1 MIENDVLDQL
11 QRDASAFRAWCVDS
25 ALPFWASTGFDARR
39 GGFFEKLR
47 PDGTPIYDA
56 VRRLR
61 VQARQIYVYAH
72 AAHAGWFPE
81 GKSIALR
88 GFEYLMEKGH
98 APDGGPGFVHLLTAD
113 GGIENSLRDTYDHM
127 FVVLACAWLSRAT
140 GDSQIRSVAE
150 STLSFIDERL
160 THADGSLRES
170 WPDALPR
177 RQNPSM
183 HAFELMLALH
193 ETIRWPDSVQR
204 AQAIYNRLNSTFID
218 ARSGRLREYFN
229 ADWSPAPGAAGQVS
243 EPGHMA
249 EWAWLLRR
257 FEHASGTDVGNLPDD
272 FLALAHDSISSST
285 GLLADETSLE
295 GFVTRSTC
303 RMWPQTESLKG
314 WLAQL
319 EHGVDGAGDAVL
331 AAYQRLR
338 RFYLEGMPPG
348 CWRDQLGEDGTT
360 VSDHVPASTF
370 YHIFVAAHEMD
381 RVVRRATTQA
391 VQ

>member
-1 MIENDVLDQL
+1 MIKNDVLSQL
-11 QRDASAFRAWCVDS
+11 QRDSSAFRAWCVDS
-25 ALPFWASTGFDARR
+25 ALPFWASTGIDARR
-39 GGFFEKLR
+39 GGFFEKLN
-47 PDGTPIYDA
+47 PDGTPIEDA

-72 AAHAGWFPE
+72 AADAGWLPE

-88 GFEYLMEKGH
+88 GFDYLMDKGH
-98 APDGGPGFVHLLTAD
+98 APDGAPGFVHLLTAD
-113 GGIENSLRDTYDHM
+113 GGIESPLRDTYDHM
-127 FVVLACAWLSRAT
+127 FVVLACAWLARTT
-140 GDSQIRSVAE
+140 GDSQIRGVAE
-150 STLSFIDERL
+150 STLSFIDEKL
-160 THADGSLRES
+160 THRDGSLRES

-193 ETIRWPDSVQR
+193 ETIRWPESLQR
-204 AQAIYNRLNSTFID
+204 AQAIYDRLKSTFID
-218 ARSGRLREYFN
+218 AQSRRLREYFN
-229 ADWSPAPGAAGQVS
+229 ADWSPAHGSTGQMS

-257 FEHASGTDVGNLPDD
+257 FEHISGIGVGRLPHD
-272 FLALAHDSISSST
+272 FLALAHESASSNT
-285 GLLADETSLE
+285 GLLPDETSLD
-295 GFVTRSTC
+295 GLVIRSTS

-319 EHGVDGAGDAVL
+319 EHGVDGAGERVL
-331 AAYQRLR
+331 AAYQRLKQ
-338 RFYLEGMPPG
+338 FYLDGMPNG
-348 CWRDQLGEDGTT
+348 CWRDQLADDGKTI
-360 VSDHVPASTF
+360 SDHIPASTF

-381 RVVRRATTQA
+381 RVVRPMTMRA